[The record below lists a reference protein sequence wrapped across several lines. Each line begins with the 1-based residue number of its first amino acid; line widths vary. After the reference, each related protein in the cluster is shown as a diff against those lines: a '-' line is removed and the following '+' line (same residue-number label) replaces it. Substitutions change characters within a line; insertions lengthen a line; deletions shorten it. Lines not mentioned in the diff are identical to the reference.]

1 ARLGE
6 AGAGVASG
14 RRALWRLGASPAR
27 RGLRPAHCP
36 AEGGLTAAAV
46 RWSAR
51 GRGGGPPRE
60 KGLYSVERPLSECA
74 LFSAAGE
81 AHSRRRSP
89 RCPLRRQGS
98 PPPRSPP
105 ASPTPR
111 S

>member
-1 ARLGE
+1 SRRGSGSRPRLLPAPPCSSGGKE
-6 AGAGVASG
+6 PASC
-14 RRALWRLGASPAR
+14 ASLGR
-27 RGLRPAHCP
+27 RGLDRRR
-36 AEGGLTAAAV
+36 GSV
-46 RWSAR
+46 FAR
-51 GRGGGPPRE
+51 GRRGGPPRE

-89 RCPLRRQGS
+89 RCPLRRQQGS